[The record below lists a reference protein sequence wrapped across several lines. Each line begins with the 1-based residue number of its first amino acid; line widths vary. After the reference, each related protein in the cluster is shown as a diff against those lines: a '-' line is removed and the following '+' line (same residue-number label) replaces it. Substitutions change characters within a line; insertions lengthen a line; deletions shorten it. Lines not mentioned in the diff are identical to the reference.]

1 MLATYNDKD
10 GLEDGTSLIP
20 PQVRVTKEGTK
31 EREKIDRSC
40 HLLTLL
46 AALALSWPNT
56 LVKNKTKF
64 TPTPKNANVAIP
76 WFTG

>member
-20 PQVRVTKEGTK
+20 PPIRVTKEGTK

-40 HLLTLL
+40 PFAYIVSCLSVALTQHPCQKQNQVHSYSKECECSHPL
-46 AALALSWPNT
+46 
-56 LVKNKTKF
+56 
-64 TPTPKNANVAIP
+64 IH
-76 WFTG
+76 